1 MVENNPISEIKHTLQ
16 KKLDQH
22 NPSVIYDQIWNKANP
37 NRGYNRIRKP
47 FVSVGILLF
56 LAFTIYYFNS
66 PIKNALK
73 EDIGIKNESKS
84 TSADVSI
91 GLLIV
96 NGDQYRFEG
105 ILHNKE
111 IILKDQIGVV
121 QEVVKDHTIPKV
133 NFSSNMLKVGD
144 KIYLTN
150 EDPKVMFV
158 KQEDGTI
165 LKFLKT
171 EK

>member
-22 NPSVIYDQIWNKANP
+22 NPSVTYDQIWNKANS
-37 NRGYNRIRKP
+37 NLGHNRIRKP
-47 FVSVGILLF
+47 VVSVGILLM
-56 LAFTIYYFNS
+56 LAFTIFINS

-73 EDIGIKNESKS
+73 EDIGITNKSKS
-84 TSADVSI
+84 ISADASI
-91 GLLIV
+91 GLLVV
-96 NGDQYRFEG
+96 NGAQYRFEG

-111 IILKDQIGVV
+111 FELKDQIGVV
-121 QEVVKDHTIPKV
+121 KEVVQDHTIPKI

-150 EDPKVMFV
+150 GDPKVMIV

>member
-1 MVENNPISEIKHTLQ
+1 MENNPISEIKHTLQ
-16 KKLDQH
+16 QKLDQH
-22 NPSVIYDQIWNKANP
+22 NPSATYDQIWNKANS
-37 NRGYNRIRKP
+37 NRGYNRIRIP

-56 LAFTIYYFNS
+56 LTITIFINS
-66 PIKNALK
+66 PIKNEEDLGITK
-73 EDIGIKNESKS
+73 EY
-84 TSADVSI
+84 TSADSSI

-96 NGDQYRFEG
+96 NGAQYQFEG
-105 ILHNKE
+105 ILHNNE
-111 IILKDQIGVV
+111 FILKDQIG
-121 QEVVKDHTIPKV
+121 EVKEVIKNNTIPKA
-133 NFSSNMLKVGD
+133 NFYSNMLKVGD

-150 EDPKVMFV
+150 EDPKVMIV

>member
-1 MVENNPISEIKHTLQ
+1 MVENNPISEIKNTLQ

-22 NPSVIYDQIWNKANP
+22 NSSVTYDQIWNKANS
-37 NRGYNRIRKP
+37 NRGYIRIRKP
-47 FVSVGILLF
+47 FVLVGILLF
-56 LAFTIYYFNS
+56 LAFTIFINS

-96 NGDQYRFEG
+96 NGAQYRFEG
-105 ILHNKE
+105 ILHNME
-111 IILKDQIGVV
+111 FILKDQIGVV
-121 QEVVKDHTIPKV
+121 QEVVDHTIPKV

-144 KIYLTN
+144 KIYVTN
-150 EDPKVMFV
+150 DQKVIIV

>member
-22 NPSVIYDQIWNKANP
+22 NPSVTYDQIWNKANS
-37 NRGYNRIRKP
+37 NLGHNRIRKP
-47 FVSVGILLF
+47 VVSVGILLIS
-56 LAFTIYYFNS
+56 AFTIFINS

-73 EDIGIKNESKS
+73 EDIGITNESKS
-84 TSADVSI
+84 ISADASI
-91 GLLIV
+91 GLLVV
-96 NGDQYRFEG
+96 NGVQYRFEG

-111 IILKDQIGVV
+111 FELKDQIGVV
-121 QEVVKDHTIPKV
+121 KEVVQDHTIPKV

-150 EDPKVMFV
+150 EDPKVMIV

-165 LKFLKT
+165 LKFLET

>member
-1 MVENNPISEIKHTLQ
+1 MENNPISDIKHTLQ
-16 KKLDQH
+16 QKLDQH
-22 NPSVIYDQIWNKANP
+22 NPSVTYDQIWNKANS

-56 LAFTIYYFNS
+56 LAITIFINS

-73 EDIGIKNESKS
+73 EDMGITKEYKS
-84 TSADVSI
+84 TSAESSI

-96 NGDQYRFEG
+96 NGAQYRFER
-105 ILHNKE
+105 ILHNNE
-111 IILKDQIGVV
+111 FILKDQIG
-121 QEVVKDHTIPKV
+121 EVKEVIINNAIPKV

-150 EDPKVMFV
+150 EDPNVMIV

>member
-1 MVENNPISEIKHTLQ
+1 MENNPISDIKHTLQ
-16 KKLDQH
+16 QKLDQH
-22 NPSVIYDQIWNKANP
+22 NPSVTYDQIWNKANS

-56 LAFTIYYFNS
+56 LAITIFINS

-73 EDIGIKNESKS
+73 EDMGITKEYKS
-84 TSADVSI
+84 TSAESSI

-96 NGDQYRFEG
+96 NGAQYRFEG
-105 ILHNKE
+105 ILHNDE
-111 IILKDQIGVV
+111 FILKDQIG
-121 QEVVKDHTIPKV
+121 EVKEVIKNNTIPKV

-150 EDPKVMFV
+150 EDPNVMIV

>member
-1 MVENNPISEIKHTLQ
+1 MENNPISDIKHTLQ
-16 KKLDQH
+16 QKLDQH
-22 NPSVIYDQIWNKANP
+22 NPSVTYDQIWNKANS

-56 LAFTIYYFNS
+56 LAITIFINS

-73 EDIGIKNESKS
+73 EDMGITKEYKS
-84 TSADVSI
+84 TSAESSI

-96 NGDQYRFEG
+96 NGAQYRFER
-105 ILHNKE
+105 ILHNNE
-111 IILKDQIGVV
+111 FILKDQIG
-121 QEVVKDHTIPKV
+121 EVKEVIKNNTIPKV

-150 EDPKVMFV
+150 EDPNVMIV

>member
-1 MVENNPISEIKHTLQ
+1 MVENKPISDIKQTLQ

-22 NPSVIYDQIWNKANP
+22 NPSVTYDQIWNKANS

-56 LAFTIYYFNS
+56 LAITIFIHS

-73 EDIGIKNESKS
+73 EDMGITKEYKS
-84 TSADVSI
+84 TSADSSI

-96 NGDQYRFEG
+96 NGAQYQFEG
-105 ILHNKE
+105 ILHNNE
-111 IILKDQIGVV
+111 FILKDQIG
-121 QEVVKDHTIPKV
+121 EVKEVIKNNTIPKA

-144 KIYLTN
+144 EIYLTN
-150 EDPKVMFV
+150 EDPKVMIV

>member
-22 NPSVIYDQIWNKANP
+22 NSSVTYDQIWNKANS

-56 LAFTIYYFNS
+56 LAFIIFINS

-96 NGDQYRFEG
+96 NGAQYRFEG
-105 ILHNKE
+105 ILHNME
-111 IILKDQIGVV
+111 FILKDQIGVV
-121 QEVVKDHTIPKV
+121 QEVVDHTIPKV
-133 NFSSNMLKVGD
+133 NFTSNMLKVGD

-150 EDPKVMFV
+150 DQKVIIV

>member
-16 KKLDQH
+16 KKLDQQ
-22 NPSVIYDQIWNKANP
+22 NPSVTYDRIWNKANS

-47 FVSVGILLF
+47 FVSIGILLF
-56 LAFTIYYFNS
+56 LVFAMFINS
-66 PIKNALK
+66 PIKKGLK
-73 EDIGIKNESKS
+73 ENIGMTNESKS
-84 TSADVSI
+84 TSADASV

-96 NGDQYRFEG
+96 NGVDYRFEG
-105 ILHNKE
+105 VLHNKE
-111 IILKDQIGVV
+111 LVLKDQIGVV
-121 QEVVKDHTIPKV
+121 QEVVNNNTIPKA

-144 KIYLTN
+144 KIFITN
-150 EDPKVMFV
+150 EDSKVIIV

-171 EK
+171 E

>member
-1 MVENNPISEIKHTLQ
+1 MENNPISDIKHTLQ
-16 KKLDQH
+16 QKLDQH
-22 NPSVIYDQIWNKANP
+22 NPSVTYDQIWNKANS

-56 LAFTIYYFNS
+56 LAITIFINS

-73 EDIGIKNESKS
+73 EDMGITKEYKS
-84 TSADVSI
+84 TSAESSF

-96 NGDQYRFEG
+96 NGAQYRFER
-105 ILHNKE
+105 ILHNDE
-111 IILKDQIGVV
+111 FILKDQIG
-121 QEVVKDHTIPKV
+121 EVKEVIINNTIPKV

-150 EDPKVMFV
+150 EDPNVMIV

>member
-1 MVENNPISEIKHTLQ
+1 MENNPISDIKQTLQ
-16 KKLDQH
+16 ENLDQH
-22 NPSVIYDQIWNKANP
+22 NPSVTYDQIWNKANS
-37 NRGYNRIRKP
+37 NWGYIRKL

-56 LAFTIYYFNS
+56 LAITIFINS

-73 EDIGIKNESKS
+73 EDLGITKEY
-84 TSADVSI
+84 TSSDSSI

-96 NGDQYRFEG
+96 NGAQYRFEG
-105 ILHNKE
+105 IIHNKE
-111 IILKDQIGVV
+111 FILKDQVG
-121 QEVVKDHTIPKV
+121 EVKEVIKKNTIPKA

-150 EDPKVMFV
+150 EDSKVMIV

>member
-22 NPSVIYDQIWNKANP
+22 NPSVTYDQIWNKANS
-37 NRGYNRIRKP
+37 NWGYNRIRKS

-56 LAFTIYYFNS
+56 LAFSIFINS
-66 PIKNALK
+66 PIKKGLK
-73 EDIGIKNESKS
+73 EDIGITNESKS
-84 TSADVSI
+84 TSADASI

-96 NGDQYRFEG
+96 NGAGYRFEG
-105 ILHNKE
+105 VLHNKE
-111 IILKDQIGVV
+111 FILNDQIGVV
-121 QEVVKDHTIPKV
+121 KEVVKNNRIPKD
-133 NFSSNMLKVGD
+133 NFSSNMLKIGD

-150 EDPKVMFV
+150 EDPKVIIV